1 MGRKA
6 FQLLG
11 AACIGDRSYWLRRAL
26 HTDVVGTRKRYSISA
41 GNNGETKAPTPAG
54 RSTPW
59 NGCMPS

>member
-26 HTDVVGTRKRYSISA
+26 HTDVAGTRKRYSISA
-41 GNNGETKAPTPAG
+41 GDKGDTYARQTYALERLYA
-54 RSTPW
+54 
-59 NGCMPS
+59 